1 MQLSSLPDR
10 PFELAELR
18 ELNES
23 GRFRAVFPAGV
34 FDFDGSDAKLVP
46 AAVLVTPGDG
56 SEGGS
61 SDGHDGDAG
70 IVVAVGY
77 DFEAG
82 WRRISSEPVD
92 ARVQEQVEL
101 AATALRE
108 WAAETDQQ
116 WAMSDGATAL
126 AEHVGALDE

>member
-56 SEGGS
+56 SEAGS
-61 SDGHDGDAG
+61 T
-70 IVVAVGY
+70 VAVGY

-82 WRRISSEPVD
+82 WQRISSEPAGD
-92 ARVQEQVEL
+92 QVQEQVEL
-101 AATALRE
+101 AATELRA
-108 WAAETDQQ
+108 WAAETDQR

>member
-56 SEGGS
+56 SEGES
-61 SDGHDGDAG
+61 SDGHESEGG
-70 IVVAVGY
+70 NVVAVGY

-82 WRRISSEPVD
+82 WQRISSEPAGD
-92 ARVQEQVEL
+92 QVQEQVEL
-101 AATALRE
+101 AATELRA
-108 WAAETDQQ
+108 WAAETDQR

>member
-56 SEGGS
+56 SEGGN
-61 SDGHDGDAG
+61 
-70 IVVAVGY
+70 VVAVGY

-82 WRRISSEPVD
+82 WQRISSEPAGD
-92 ARVQEQVEL
+92 QVQEQVEL
-101 AATALRE
+101 AATELRA
-108 WAAETDQQ
+108 WAAETDQR